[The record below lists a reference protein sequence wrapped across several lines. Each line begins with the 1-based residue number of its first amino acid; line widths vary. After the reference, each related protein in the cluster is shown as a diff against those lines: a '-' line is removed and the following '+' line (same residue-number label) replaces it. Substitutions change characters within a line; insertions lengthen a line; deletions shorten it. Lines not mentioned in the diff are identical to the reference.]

1 MGDNHIS
8 ASEFNRV
15 FKTYFKE
22 WFSGCNTTTL
32 VKQEDILSQL
42 IDSDFGPDFI
52 LIDEVIVLY
61 DLVRDECVRRLAIS
75 IREDV

>member
-1 MGDNHIS
+1 MENKHVS
-8 ASEFNRV
+8 ASEFSQM
-15 FKTYFKE
+15 FKAYFKE
-22 WFSGCNTTTL
+22 WFSGCNIATL

-61 DLVRDECVRRLAIS
+61 DLVRDECVNRLVLS
-75 IREDV
+75 IRGD